1 MSVTSLVPDVGVLSD
16 QAFLSDALTAWQSEA
31 RERVTTMAF
40 PSRKDEAWRYVPHRQ
55 LPALSA
61 FQASAPKETLG
72 SDLDVY
78 CLEFVDGVCVS
89 QPNIPGLTITNMQ
102 DASKDVVSVFVAA
115 IKEDDAWIRL
125 NQGYLTHGVLITVDS
140 QCELDKP
147 LMILERVTQQ
157 ASNQWLQGRFVV
169 QVGEN
174 AKLDVIHHQVSDDV
188 SFALN
193 GVTHITLSKHAHCS
207 YLRAQDVSDKA
218 TCLYQT
224 DVFQDTSSDM
234 RVGQFLFG
242 GAIARDALHVGL
254 QGEHARVDLSGVY
267 FPKHAQYMNIY
278 THMTHAVPNTYANQM
293 YRGILC
299 DHGQGV
305 FYGRVHVLK
314 DAQKTQAYQRNAN
327 LILGDGARV
336 NTKPELEIY
345 ADDVICSHG
354 ATVGQLDEDQLFY
367 LRSRGIPEKQAHALL
382 LDGFSRSST
391 DCWKDSPAYDL
402 LLAGVAAASHTEE

>member
-1 MSVTSLVPDVGVLSD
+1 MSVTSLMPDVGALSN
-16 QAFLSDALTAWQSEA
+16 QAFVSDALTAWQKEA
-31 RERVTTMAF
+31 RDSVKAMVF

-61 FQASAPKETLG
+61 YQASAPKEALAC
-72 SDLDVY
+72 DLDVY
-78 CLEFVDGVCVS
+78 CLELVDGICVAKPDL
-89 QPNIPGLTITNMQ
+89 QGLTITNMQ
-102 DASKDVVSVFVAA
+102 EASDDMLPAFTSA

-125 NQGYLTHGVLITVDS
+125 NQAYLTHGVLIELDA

-147 LMILERVTQQ
+147 LMIRERVTKD
-157 ASNQWLQGRFVV
+157 ATDQWLQGRFVIE
-169 QVGEN
+169 VGEN
-174 AKLDVIHHQVSDDV
+174 AKLDIIYHLMSEDT

-193 GVTHITLSKHAHCS
+193 GVTKMTLAKHARCS
-207 YLRAQDVSDKA
+207 YLRIQDLSSKA
-218 TCLYQT
+218 TCLHQT
-224 DVFQDTSSDM
+224 DISQDTSTDV

-242 GAIARDALHVGL
+242 GAITRDAVHVAL
-254 QGEHARVDLSGVY
+254 EGEHARVDLSGVY
-267 FPKHAQYMNIY
+267 FPKSSQYMNIY
-278 THMTHAVPNTYANQM
+278 THMTHAVPKTYANQM

-299 DHGQGV
+299 DQGQGV

-314 DAQKTQAYQRNAN
+314 DAQKTEAYQRNAN
-327 LILGDGARV
+327 LILGDKARV

-345 ADDVICSHG
+345 ADDVVCSHG

-382 LDGFSRSST
+382 LDGFARSST
-391 DCWKDSPAYDL
+391 DCWEDSPAHDL